1 MTGLCAVWNHTE
13 AQLFIHIRRKNSSLQ
28 RPCRYGRRKEKA
40 LIQRTVQ
47 IQRGTDLLSQTGR
60 AQTVCASVNTA
71 LLAADIAADRS
82 QTAAGIFNQRADN
95 HIRTHVGRL
104 NHIHKFTVAVIHHAN
119 HIRLD
124 FLNKCNQLPNLLH
137 RKGRAHG
144 ITLGTLNR
152 HQLCLFIDGFSDG
165 RIVKCPILHE
175 LHLSVADPVFH
186 QRAGRGHCPDDVFQ
200 CIIRLADRGKQFIPG
215 QKVRTQRDCQCM
227 CAAGNL
233 GAHQSRLCPK
243 AARIYLF
250 QLIAPIVIVAI
261 ARRACKAGTVH
272 AFLLHGTQHLRL
284 IIFRHR
290 VNFFKAFL

>member
-1 MTGLCAVWNHTE
+1 M
-13 AQLFIHIRRKNSSLQ
+13 
-28 RPCRYGRRKEKA
+28 
-40 LIQRTVQ
+40 IQRTVQ
-47 IQRGTDLLSQTGR
+47 IQRGTDLLSQTGC

-95 HIRTHVGRL
+95 HICPHIGWL
-104 NHIHKFTVAVIHHAN
+104 NHIHKFTIAVVHHTN
-119 HIRLD
+119 HITLD
-124 FLNKCNQLPNLLH
+124 FLDKRNQLPNLLH
-137 RKGRAHG
+137 RKGRAHS
-144 ITLGTLNR
+144 IALGTLNR

-200 CIIRLADRGKQFIPG
+200 CVIRLADRGKQLIPG

-233 GAHQSRLCPK
+233 GAHQSRLCPE
-243 AARIYLF
+243 AARIHLF
-250 QLIAPIVIVAI
+250 QLIAPVVIVAI
-261 ARRACKAGTVH
+261 ARRARKAGSVH
-272 AFLLHGTQHLRL
+272 AFLLHGTQYLRL